1 MAGKEYVPK
10 HKDTIY
16 RKSNNL
22 DIMQLYK
29 SCSRKHTCNNVVAQ
43 KNSNEDMQTMF
54 HKYEVTPFAWQH

>member
-54 HKYEVTPFAWQH
+54 HKCEVTPFAWQH

>member
-29 SCSRKHTCNNVVAQ
+29 SCSRKHTCNNVAAQ

-54 HKYEVTPFAWQH
+54 HKCEVTPFAWQH